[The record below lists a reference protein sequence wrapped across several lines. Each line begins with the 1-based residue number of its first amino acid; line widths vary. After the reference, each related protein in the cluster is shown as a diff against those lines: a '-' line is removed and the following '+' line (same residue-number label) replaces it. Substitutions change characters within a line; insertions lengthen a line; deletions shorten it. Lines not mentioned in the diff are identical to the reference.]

1 MPGETQE
8 SPKYNLLI
16 SNKPSVISGEGYAQ
30 QRDRMVNELK
40 GDKSNQL
47 QVKSPVEQ
55 LPESHDVKQKE
66 VTAEEGNSEL
76 KGINEEVKMASANP
90 TSLFFLF

>member
-1 MPGETQE
+1 
-8 SPKYNLLI
+8 
-16 SNKPSVISGEGYAQ
+16 
-30 QRDRMVNELK
+30 
-40 GDKSNQL
+40 
-47 QVKSPVEQ
+47 VEQ